1 MACGRCGKNICVS
14 PGCII
19 QTPVGARCR
28 ECARVTPHPT
38 FNVTPSY
45 YIKAAV
51 AGGIVAIVSGII
63 WGVLVT
69 LHLPFVPW
77 LAAMGAGYAIGEAV
91 GLASN
96 RKRGQGL
103 ATLAGVCAGVAT
115 LTMFLASSASVFTLV
130 LGALIA
136 VYSAVYRVR

>member
-1 MACGRCGKNICVS
+1 MAGAVRTYASARDASSRPRWGPDAASV
-14 PGCII
+14 PGSR
-19 QTPVGARCR
+19 PN
-28 ECARVTPHPT
+28 PT

-51 AGGIVAIVSGII
+51 AGGIVAIVSGIV

-91 GLASN
+91 SLASN